1 MILGEKK
8 NTRVLFYDF
17 WNIYVGINNLCA
29 HTVKGLNNECNTTV
43 LAIKLNF
50 FPLRLSYVF
59 IFNTVSNTGKDDKF
73 TYALIDTRVTVL
85 TASSLQRIVPS
96 SEP

>member
-1 MILGEKK
+1 M
-8 NTRVLFYDF
+8 FC
-17 WNIYVGINNLCA
+17 INNLCA
-29 HTVKGLNNECNTTV
+29 HTVKGLTNECNTTV
-43 LAIKLNF
+43 LAIKLF
-50 FPLRLSYVF
+50 FPLKLSYVF
-59 IFNTVSNTGKDDKF
+59 IFNAVSNTGKDDKF